1 MTDNSEASMASY
13 EPEVT
18 STEHDVA
25 GDSDIQEFLH
35 RFAWALTSGD
45 GRAAATLWAL
55 PSLMIG
61 DTMVQAIMDR
71 DELERMFRNARDHY
85 NAAGIKDT
93 RGEIRK
99 VDWISNRVVMVH
111 VRWPHLDA
119 SGQERGEEH
128 SSYLLRRDDH
138 GDLKLHVAITHGDR

>member
-1 MTDNSEASMASY
+1 MASY

-25 GDSDIQEFLH
+25 GDSDVQEFLH

-61 DTMVQAIMDR
+61 DTMR
-71 DELERMFRNARDHY
+71 
-85 NAAGIKDT
+85 AG
-93 RGEIRK
+93 
-99 VDWISNRVVMVH
+99 H
-111 VRWPHLDA
+111 
-119 SGQERGEEH
+119 
-128 SSYLLRRDDH
+128 H
-138 GDLKLHVAITHGDR
+138 GPR